1 MDRSAR
7 KLLAGV
13 GVAVLAAAVAG
24 PVAAQSPA
32 ASGDAGAKY
41 VIGFSNP
48 AGIGNGWRE
57 EQLCSALAQAKVSGQ
72 VASVNAIHHEVDAAG
87 QSEDIRNLI
96 AAGVDAI
103 VVNPKSGDGI
113 NDAIAE
119 ATAAKIPVV
128 VVDQAVTEPS
138 AYVISNDQKQYA
150 YLGATWL
157 FDYLQSQDKSKV
169 VYMGGIKGASADTDR
184 RAGWDQALAEH
195 PGITEVQTVQTDWDQ
210 ATGVKQINDIFASGE
225 EIDGVWTSGIDNV
238 IVTAFKDAGKE
249 FVPIVGADGSEF
261 VQQLVNEPGLVGA
274 LVTNPASVGGAGVKL
289 ALKILNGETVDK
301 VTTFTP
307 ALFENGSEAG
317 KAALAAAADPQI
329 PATWP
334 IGITIDGWTDYT
346 KEDILACATSW

>member
-1 MDRSAR
+1 M
-7 KLLAGV
+7 
-13 GVAVLAAAVAG
+13 
-24 PVAAQSPA
+24 AAQDSGPA
-32 ASGDAGAKY
+32 ASGAAAKY

-119 ATAAKIPVV
+119 ATAANIPVV

-138 AYVISNDQKQYA
+138 AYVISNDQEEYA
-150 YLGATWL
+150 YLGAKWL
-157 FDYLQSQDKSKV
+157 FEYLESQGKSKV
-169 VYMGGIKGASADTDR
+169 VYMGGIAGASADTDR
-184 RAGWDQALAEH
+184 RAGWDQRE
-195 PGITEVQTVQTDWDQ
+195 G
-210 ATGVKQINDIFASGE
+210 GASGHHRGP
-225 EIDGVWTSGIDNV
+225 DGPDRLGSGHWRPADQRHLRERGIRWRTGRRASTTS
-238 IVTAFKDAGKE
+238 IVTAFKDAGQP

-307 ALFENGSEAG
+307 ALFENGSEEG